1 MFGLSRREAM
11 LASLLAGGLTVA
23 EAALD
28 LGISEQTARTYLRQV
43 FEKTGVT
50 RQTELV
56 RKIQASIASI
66 D

>member
-1 MFGLSRREAM
+1 M